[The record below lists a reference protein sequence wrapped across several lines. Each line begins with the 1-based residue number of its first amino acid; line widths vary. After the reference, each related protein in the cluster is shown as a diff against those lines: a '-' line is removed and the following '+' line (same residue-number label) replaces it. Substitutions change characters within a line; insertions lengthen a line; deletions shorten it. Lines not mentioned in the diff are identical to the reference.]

1 MNRTITNTFIK
12 IVSFVIAFTCSLLI
26 IAVFLF
32 ILRESLPIWQMT
44 NPLAFISGR
53 EWSPVFEPIQ
63 FGIAPMLASTLWVA
77 FGALIIA
84 VPIALGCAVFLAEYA
99 PEWLARLLRPV
110 LNIITG
116 IPSVVYGFLGA
127 AVLVKFFE
135 VRFQVASGESLFAAS
150 IVLAFMVVPYIVVNS
165 ESALRAVP
173 EEFKLSALATG
184 VSKPY
189 VTMKV
194 VVPMAKR
201 GMLGSIALA
210 FGRAAGE
217 TMAVLM
223 IAGNVLRFPESWFS
237 RGEPLSALIAL
248 ELGSA
253 APHSSHYQ
261 ALFAAGLVLIGVVT
275 IINISINYFT
285 KRNELV
291 KY

>member
-1 MNRTITNTFIK
+1 
-12 IVSFVIAFTCSLLI
+12 
-26 IAVFLF
+26 
-32 ILRESLPIWQMT
+32 
-44 NPLAFISGR
+44 
-53 EWSPVFEPIQ
+53 
-63 FGIAPMLASTLWVA
+63 
-77 FGALIIA
+77 
-84 VPIALGCAVFLAEYA
+84 
-99 PEWLARLLRPV
+99 
-110 LNIITG
+110 
-116 IPSVVYGFLGA
+116 
-127 AVLVKFFE
+127 
-135 VRFQVASGESLFAAS
+135 
-150 IVLAFMVVPYIVVNS
+150 MVVPYIVVNS
-165 ESALRAVP
+165 ESALRAVSA
-173 EEFKLSALATG
+173 EFKLSALATG

-261 ALFAAGLVLIGVVT
+261 ALFAAGLVLIAVVT
-275 IINISINYFT
+275 IINISINYLV